1 MTNQLFINGKSVDLS
16 DETKIGITKQVN
28 NFGDLT
34 SRQGDFSN
42 TFKIPKTIKNRTIF
56 ENSENTNSATL
67 FPYKKH
73 LVDYFEDGIQIVFN
87 GSGTLVND
95 DEKFYNFKINSG
107 NTSFFDETINQS
119 VGRLY
124 DVDRETL
131 FAFQTDKELGARGLA
146 VQWFIDD
153 VISARDGSQFYIFPV
168 IDNKENFNQLTNG
181 VFDVR
186 RTLPFLF
193 IKDIFERQ
201 EIVTQYK
208 LKGSFIDSN
217 IYPKLIL
224 SSDSMDYKKSIIDGT
239 EAPIPELQVFPTLEM
254 FTQLGFGIYGGSG
267 AYSVTLPNTGIGTG
281 QGFVY
286 YFDYSSSDSFLV
298 DFNEVSLDEPNV
310 DSIGFK
316 GTLTFEATGEIL
328 FETSGGSPS
337 IQYGLAVEVYNTT
350 TNEMIYQEWLLDKAD
365 DNYIGSAFAFNHFF
379 NIEGVFHPSHKF
391 KVNFKV
397 KVQEDDLHDISFTLY
412 SASSFSDKPFFAY
425 VNVNIE
431 TPIQYGNVIFFNQIF
446 NVPRKNVFKDVLNMF
461 YLIAQTNELT
471 RETYLN
477 FFDDIIENIPNALD
491 WSDKVDTR
499 KKNQT
504 FDFGKFGARNVF
516 RYKENEFV
524 PKDFGNGTIEIEGVE
539 TSKEQV
545 LIDLNSSAT
554 DSRTIDFESL
564 VVPQIRTYKSDGN
577 TNKTNNRILIAD
589 IQDTA
594 FDIEFSD
601 SFASSNFSTNI
612 PFARF
617 LDPAKEENLDF
628 PSLIPKHFKA
638 IKRILRNPK
647 KIVLQMKLNSIDI
660 KNLNFII
667 PIKLDVQEN
676 EIFVQGH
683 FFISRINAYKNGSAS
698 VEFIRL

>member
-1 MTNQLFINGKSVDLS
+1 MNQLFINGKSVDLS
-16 DETKIGITKQVN
+16 DETKIGITKQAN
-28 NFGDLT
+28 NFGDLN

-42 TFKIPKTIKNRTIF
+42 IFKIPKTLSNRMIF
-56 ENSENTNSATL
+56 ENSENTNSGTL
-67 FPYKKH
+67 FPYKEH
-73 LVDYFEDGIQIVFN
+73 LVDYFEDGIQLVFN
-87 GSGTLVND
+87 GNGTLVND

-131 FAFQTDKELGARGLA
+131 FAFQTNKELGIRGLA

-168 IDNKENFNQLTNG
+168 IENNETFSQLTDG

-208 LKGSFIDSN
+208 LKGSFIDSE
-217 IYPKLIL
+217 IYPKLIY
-224 SSDSMDYKKSIIDGT
+224 SPDSTDYRKSIIDGT
-239 EAPIPELQVFPTLEM
+239 EAPIPELQVLPTQEM
-254 FTQLGFGIYGGSG
+254 FTQIPFGIFGGAG
-267 AYSVTLPNTGIGTG
+267 AYAETLPNTGIGTG

-286 YFDYSSSDSFLV
+286 YFDYPSADSFLV
-298 DFNEVSLDEPNV
+298 DFNEISFDEPNV
-310 DSIGFK
+310 NSIGFK
-316 GTLTFEATGEIL
+316 GTLTFHALGEIL

-337 IQYGLAVEVYNTT
+337 IQYGLAVEVYNVTT
-350 TNEMIYQEWLLDKAD
+350 GEMIFQEWLLDEAN
-365 DNYIGSAFAFNHFF
+365 DNYIASPFEFSHFF
-379 NIEGVFHPSHKF
+379 NIEGVFHPSHEY

-397 KVQEDDLHDISFTLY
+397 KMQEDDLQDISFTLY
-412 SASSFSDKPFFAY
+412 SVSSFTDKPDFIFKY
-425 VNVNIE
+425 VNIE
-431 TPIQYGNVIFFNQIF
+431 TPIQYGNVIFFNQLF
-446 NVPRKNVFKDVLNMF
+446 NTSRKNLFKDILNIY
-461 YLIAQTNELT
+461 YLIPQTNELT
-471 RETYLN
+471 RETHLN
-477 FFDDIIENIPNALD
+477 YFDDIIENIPNALD
-491 WSDKVDTR
+491 WSSKVDTR

-504 FDFGKFGARNVF
+504 FDFGKFGAKNTF

-554 DSRTIDFESL
+554 DSRTIDFEGL
-564 VVPQIRTYKSDGN
+564 IVPQIRNYKSDGT
-577 TNKTNNRILIAD
+577 TNKTNNRILILD

-594 FDIEFSD
+594 FDVEFND
-601 SFASSNFSTNI
+601 SVASSILTTNI

-617 LDPAKEENLDF
+617 LDPAKEDNLDF

-647 KIVLQMKLNSIDI
+647 KIVLQMKLNSEDV
-660 KNLNFII
+660 KNLNYII
-667 PIKLDVQEN
+667 PIKLNVQEN
-676 EIFVQGH
+676 EIFIQGH
-683 FFISRINAYKNGSAS
+683 FFISRINAYKGGTTS